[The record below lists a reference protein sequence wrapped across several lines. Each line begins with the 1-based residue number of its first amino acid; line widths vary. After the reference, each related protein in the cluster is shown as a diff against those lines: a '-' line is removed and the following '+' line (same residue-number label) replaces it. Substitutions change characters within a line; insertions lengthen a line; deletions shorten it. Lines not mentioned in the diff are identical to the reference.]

1 LIQLL
6 RCGLQGG
13 AGSLPGGLADFKTGL
28 YVLAVELEALNIL
41 TNELVI
47 SQDHMMV
54 GCYPKEK

>member
-54 GCYPKEK
+54 GC